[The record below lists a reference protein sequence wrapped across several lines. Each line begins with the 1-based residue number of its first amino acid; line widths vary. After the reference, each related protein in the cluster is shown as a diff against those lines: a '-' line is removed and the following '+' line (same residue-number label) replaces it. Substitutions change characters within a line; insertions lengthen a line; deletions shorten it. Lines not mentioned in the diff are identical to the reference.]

1 VQFVNSGYPG
11 EYPGL
16 LRLLLHFKQI
26 RFSRVIFISFACA
39 GQAHAVILTYQIL
52 DLRFMDTSQHRP
64 SGKLKNWLK
73 KLGLIGF
80 LFFLLKGMAWLLI
93 TYLIVR

>member
-1 VQFVNSGYPG
+1 MS
-11 EYPGL
+11 
-16 LRLLLHFKQI
+16 
-26 RFSRVIFISFACA
+26 SACA
-39 GQAHAVILTYQIL
+39 SIHAVAIPLINQIL
-52 DLRFMDTSQHRP
+52 DPHFMDTLQHSQ